1 MRAKHETE
9 KGFTIVEVL
18 IAVSVLT
25 IGILAVCSMQVSA
38 TWGNTFAGRQ
48 TEGSTIALDRLEKLM
63 ALSYDNTDLAAGSH
77 TDPSPPNGYNVAWE
91 VVDDSPL
98 DNAKRIIVTVT
109 WTSHG
114 RQKNVSVERIV
125 PRII

>member
-1 MRAKHETE
+1 MRAKIQTD

-18 IAVSVLT
+18 IAISILT
-25 IGILAVCSMQVSA
+25 IGILAVSSMQVSA
-38 TWGNTFAGRQ
+38 IWGNSFAGRQ

-77 TDPSPPNGYNVAWE
+77 TDPSPPSGYSVVWE
-91 VVDDSPL
+91 VEDDSPL
-98 DNAKRIIVTVT
+98 DNVKRIIVTVT

-114 RQKNVSVERIV
+114 RQKDVSVERIV
-125 PRII
+125 PRMI